1 MSLAQCKRRSQ
12 NKVINPEQIFRD
24 RLPYLGIQK
33 ILQPRLLKKP
43 FRDLYVKRCRRIVI
57 AKRREGAILILSSG
71 VKNRLM
77 AGDDAARAEFF
88 SNLIRCETAMLVFSD
103 SSALPVSLSTELKHY
118 QLPAAAASLND
129 HLLESR
135 IKAVLQEKIK
145 NRITVHGVAL
155 EVRGRGILIT
165 GASGIGKTTTAL
177 RAVSKDCLWIAD
189 DLAVIKKKQTG
200 ELIISGHPKI
210 KKLVHTPRR
219 GIMPVDSMLKL
230 PQVKDKTRLAGVIEL
245 IRADT
250 GETNWKLIEKKI
262 IETSLPFIRMTIPRT
277 GFFNKNL
284 LEKAILKL
292 NEGG

>member
-43 FRDLYVKRCRRIVI
+43 FHDLYVKRCRRIVI

-135 IKAVLQEKIK
+135 INAVLQEKIK

>member
-230 PQVKDKTRLAGVIEL
+230 PQIKDKTRLAGVIEL